1 MEGTT
6 CVVLITS
13 EPCMAVG
20 HGREV
25 DKLEAVPV
33 ALTPAFSNSR
43 RWLAYILLLLLDL
56 IICLFTL
63 LGLAKQIKWLVIV

>member
-1 MEGTT
+1 MNGLGWL
-6 CVVLITS
+6 CFSHPLLSVS
-13 EPCMAVG
+13 PP
-20 HGREV
+20 
-25 DKLEAVPV
+25 VPR
-33 ALTPAFSNSR
+33 PPN